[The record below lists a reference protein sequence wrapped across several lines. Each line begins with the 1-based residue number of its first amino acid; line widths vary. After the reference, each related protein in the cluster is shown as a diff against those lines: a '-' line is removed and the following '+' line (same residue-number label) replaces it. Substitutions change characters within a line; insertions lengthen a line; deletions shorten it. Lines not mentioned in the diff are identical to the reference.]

1 MKKVKMSVNTVLTLC
16 GFRLLTSPSE
26 DGKGWPPQ
34 THRGITEYGLCY
46 IVRHFYS
53 NDRNRTSV
61 LGLLLDQLIDEL
73 IWEKYS
79 RLFSHNSMGTKGRE
93 SQRPKVD
100 MPEDF
105 HQKSGQYFIFFFCPL
120 AAVVFAAF
128 PRVRHQDRQL
138 GMRGLIKASL
148 DE

>member
-46 IVRHFYS
+46 TVRHFYS

-105 HQKSGQYFIFFFCPL
+105 HQKSGQYFFFFFVLWQRLYLLLFQESDIKTDSL
-120 AAVVFAAF
+120 ACEA
-128 PRVRHQDRQL
+128 
-138 GMRGLIKASL
+138 
-148 DE
+148 